1 MADAVDVYSDQMQL
15 NVGPI
20 GAALIFSL
28 TSTGP
33 VAPGVPAPTEK
44 VAVVRISLEHLKMI
58 AYFSRRQVLEY
69 ERQTGVRI
77 PIPRDMLNQLRIGPE
92 DWTACWGEEGR

>member
-1 MADAVDVYSDQMQL
+1 MTDSVDVYSDQMQV

-20 GAALIFSL
+20 GCSLIFSV

-33 VAPGVPAPTEK
+33 VAPGVPAPSER
-44 VAVVRISLEHLKMI
+44 VAVVRVSLEHLKMM
-58 AYFSRRQVLEY
+58 AYLFRLQILEY
-69 ERQTGVRI
+69 ERQAGVRI

-92 DWTACWGEEGR
+92 DWTACWGDEGR